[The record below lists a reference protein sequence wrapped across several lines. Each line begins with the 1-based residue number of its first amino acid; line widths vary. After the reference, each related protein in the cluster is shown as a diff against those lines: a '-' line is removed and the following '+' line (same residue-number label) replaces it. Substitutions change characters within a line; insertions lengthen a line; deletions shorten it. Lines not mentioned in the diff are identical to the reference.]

1 MIKKSLY
8 PKTPRVKVMGEKV
21 HLTEKLD
28 GSNLVFFKKDGE
40 LYIGCR
46 NNIYTLAEI
55 EEVKD
60 KLYKGLYAWL
70 KDNGEVLKNSLME
83 NSAICGEWMGMGSIK
98 YDIGDF
104 DKRWYMFAKA
114 NIDADFNLFNLK
126 YDHSLFIYPFV
137 DGVIPSFLGIV
148 PEVCETSVLP
158 NKEHLDSIYAKYCA
172 KVGRPVEGFVI
183 NYLDNICKYVR
194 MKSGK
199 LVEYSENDH
208 KNN

>member
-21 HLTEKLD
+21 YLTEKLD

-70 KDNGEVLKNSLME
+70 IDNGEVLKNSLME

-114 NIDADFNLFNLK
+114 NIDADFNLCNLK

-137 DGVIPSFLGIV
+137 DGIMPSFLGIV
-148 PEVCETSVLP
+148 PEVCEISVLP
-158 NKEHLDSIYAKYCA
+158 NKEHLDSIYTKYCA

-208 KNN
+208 KNS

>member
-21 HLTEKLD
+21 YLTEKLD

-60 KLYKGLYAWL
+60 KLYKGLYTWL

-114 NIDADFNLFNLK
+114 NIDADFNLYNLK

-137 DGVIPSFLGIV
+137 DGIMPSFLGIV
-148 PEVCETSVLP
+148 PEVCEISVLP
-158 NKEHLDSIYAKYCA
+158 NKEHLDSIYIKYCA

-208 KNN
+208 KNS

>member
-21 HLTEKLD
+21 YLTEKLD

-60 KLYKGLYAWL
+60 KLYKGLYTWL

-114 NIDADFNLFNLK
+114 NIDADFNLYNLK

-137 DGVIPSFLGIV
+137 DGIMPSFLGIV
-148 PEVCETSVLP
+148 PEVCEISVLP
-158 NKEHLDSIYAKYCA
+158 NKEHLDSIYTKYCA

-208 KNN
+208 KNS

>member
-21 HLTEKLD
+21 YLTEKLD

-60 KLYKGLYAWL
+60 KLYKGLYTWL

-104 DKRWYMFAKA
+104 DKR
-114 NIDADFNLFNLK
+114 
-126 YDHSLFIYPFV
+126 
-137 DGVIPSFLGIV
+137 
-148 PEVCETSVLP
+148 
-158 NKEHLDSIYAKYCA
+158 
-172 KVGRPVEGFVI
+172 
-183 NYLDNICKYVR
+183 
-194 MKSGK
+194 
-199 LVEYSENDH
+199 
-208 KNN
+208 